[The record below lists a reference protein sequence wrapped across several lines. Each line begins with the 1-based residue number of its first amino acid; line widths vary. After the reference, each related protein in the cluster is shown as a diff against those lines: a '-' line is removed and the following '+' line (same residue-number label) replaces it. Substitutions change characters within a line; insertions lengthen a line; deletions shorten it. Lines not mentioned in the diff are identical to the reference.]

1 MGETQPGEP
10 EVRERERKRNVAV
23 GEEMREN
30 VIKFCFGLNLKIKP

>member
-10 EVRERERKRNVAV
+10 EVREREKNVAV

-30 VIKFCFGLNLKIKP
+30 VIKFCFGLNLKIEP